1 MAEENEISYMALEP
15 GTPMLTSSG
24 NEFGVVEHVLQLPE
38 EDLFDG
44 IVVKAH
50 HGLRFVDRNQVAKI
64 TTSAVHCTISDADA
78 AQLPAPS
85 GTADYHADPLEDAG
99 QSLTAHFGR
108 LFGREHWLKDQ

>member
-1 MAEENEISYMALEP
+1 MADENEISYMALEP

-24 NEFGVVEHVLQLPE
+24 NQFGVVEHVLQLPE

-64 TTSAVHCTISDADA
+64 TTSAVHCSISDADA

-99 QSLTAHFGR
+99 QSLSAHFGR